1 MPEQP
6 YKSVGPYAL
15 IFIFMTML
23 IDTVGLG
30 VIIPVSPGLIAEL
43 THEPISGAARWGG
56 WLFFAY
62 ALMQFLFAP
71 VIGNLSDR
79 FGRRP
84 LLILSLAMLG
94 VDYAITGLAPTIA
107 WLFIGRTLS
116 GMAGAS
122 FTTVNAY
129 IADITPPEE
138 RAARFGLVGAAFG
151 LGFILGPALGGFVGE
166 HFGLR
171 APFFVAAALSAANA
185 LFGFFVLRESLPPE
199 RRRKFEWWRANPL
212 GSLKALSRFPHLL
225 LLIAVLVLVQ
235 FAHDCLPST
244 WSYYTMVKFGWG
256 PGDIAWS
263 LVAIGAL
270 SALSFAVLPRLLVPR
285 MGEANAVYF
294 GFFCATI
301 AYIGYAFA
309 ASGWIFYAWMIP
321 FTLAGVAGPTLNAI
335 MTHEVPPTEQ
345 GELQGA
351 TSSIT
356 SLTSVVAM
364 WAMPTLFAWFT
375 GPAAPVHFPGAAFF
389 AAALCEAGGLF
400 LFVLSRRTGRR
411 RAVS

>member
-1 MPEQP
+1 MT
-6 YKSVGPYAL
+6 KDKNKTAGKYAL
-15 IFIFMTML
+15 AFVFMTML
-23 IDTVGLG
+23 IDTIGLG

-62 ALMQFLFAP
+62 ALMQFVCAP
-71 VIGNLSDR
+71 IIGNLSDR

-84 LLILSLAMLG
+84 LLILSLAMLS
-94 VDYAITGLAPTIA
+94 VDYAITGFAPTIA
-107 WLFIGRTLS
+107 WLFVGRTLS

-129 IADITPPEE
+129 IADITPPEQ

-185 LFGFFVLRESLPPE
+185 LFGFIVLAESLPPE
-199 RRRKFEWWRANPL
+199 RRRKFAWRRANPL
-212 GSLKALSRFPHLL
+212 GALKALSRFPQLL
-225 LLIAVLVLVQ
+225 LLVAVLVLAQ

-244 WSYYTMVKFGWG
+244 WSYYTMLKFGWG
-256 PGDIAWS
+256 PGQIAWS
-263 LVAIGAL
+263 LVAVGAL
-270 SALSFAVLPRLLVPR
+270 MALSFAVLPRVLVPR
-285 MGEANAVYF
+285 IGEANTVYF
-294 GFFCATI
+294 SFVCAAA
-301 AYIGYAFA
+301 AYVGYAFA
-309 ASGWIFYAWMIP
+309 AKGWIFYAWMIP
-321 FTLAGVAGPTLNAI
+321 FTLGNVGGPTLNAI
-335 MTHEVPPTEQ
+335 MSHAVPADEQ
-345 GELQGA
+345 GALQGA
-351 TSSIT
+351 ASSVT

-375 GPAAPVHFPGAAFF
+375 GPTAPVYFPGAAFF
-389 AAALCEAGGLF
+389 AAALCEAGGLM
-400 LFVLSRRTGRR
+400 LFVLSRRALRR
-411 RAVS
+411 EA